1 MLLLSLAAAIAA
13 MGLLMAVVLSTPPTI
28 PR

>member
-1 MLLLSLAAAIAA
+1 MLFLSVVAAVAA